1 MTAARTLRSVIRD
14 IITLQQPKEFL
25 GQIQLGNPAAIE
37 KMFELWPNISIVG
50 LNPSQYVHIL
60 EEAFF
65 DASYE
70 ERSKVYVKVR
80 QQSFVFKINFNKL
93 CMQMNLEFISDNK
106 SEYSCEFCGLQ
117 GIQKIMLKA
126 HLLKC
131 SFDYR
136 RRSSVVGTLIN

>member
-1 MTAARTLRSVIRD
+1 M
-14 IITLQQPKEFL
+14 
-25 GQIQLGNPAAIE
+25 
-37 KMFELWPNISIVG
+37 
-50 LNPSQYVHIL
+50 
-60 EEAFF
+60 
-65 DASYE
+65 
-70 ERSKVYVKVR
+70 YVKVR

-136 RRSSVVGTLIN
+136 RRNSVVGTLIN

>member
-1 MTAARTLRSVIRD
+1 M
-14 IITLQQPKEFL
+14 QQSKEFL

-117 GIQKIMLKA
+117 GILKNMLKA

-136 RRSSVVGTLIN
+136 RRNSVVGTLIN